1 MTAVKTFPL
10 ETADIVSHCL
20 VESGRTESPKEQYR
34 RWRLEAAERQ
44 EREGLADE
52 QPLTMEEIV
61 AIIKE
66 VRAERYAEK
75 QKKFDLSLMRTFGS
89 ALC

>member
-1 MTAVKTFPL
+1 MTAVKTFL
-10 ETADIVSHCL
+10 LKTADLVTHCL
-20 VESGRTESPKEQYR
+20 VESDVTESPKEQYR

-52 QPLTMEEIV
+52 SPLTMEEIV

-75 QKKFDLSLMRTFGS
+75 QKNSTFH
-89 ALC
+89 